1 MSNPNAP
8 YIREIVDRSRLI
20 GGTAIQSQ
28 RKDDVKKAVL
38 QVFSQQAQRL
48 KQCNDRK
55 KTY

>member
-38 QVFSQQAQRL
+38 QVFSQQA
-48 KQCNDRK
+48 
-55 KTY
+55 